1 MANFPDIRKFAPGIE
16 QLAAIEGISKAGFVA
31 HSILAKHYDRE
42 FFEETSSDDLAS
54 RLWQEVRLE
63 LKLPLERCLGD
74 QRIFQTFTEM
84 LRAHDHGYYQ
94 LTVPSGAFVIERVA
108 NIAQVSGRKART
120 PEWFREH
127 VGQLAL
133 SELPEWRGWM
143 VLVEHVFGQCYDD
156 ETADKMKYPSRH
168 GVAHGRGSRLFGV
181 VDSLNT
187 ILLAHIAV
195 GAGVAFVL
203 ATRNDCIETPP
214 AYR

>member
-1 MANFPDIRKFAPGIE
+1 MNDALGIKGF
-16 QLAAIEGISKAGFVA
+16 LKIS
-31 HSILAKHYDRE
+31 
-42 FFEETSSDDLAS
+42 
-54 RLWQEVRLE
+54 
-63 LKLPLERCLGD
+63 
-74 QRIFQTFTEM
+74 TEM

-203 ATRNDCIETPP
+203 ATRNDCIESAGLPMTLGREM
-214 AYR
+214 AEFNESTHIEREGKCTHVNGY